1 MLCKPLHI
9 NNQQGLVSCIK
20 IYPKEQAKQ
29 YLIIDV
35 VSIII
40 LIFIVLSSN
49 SNLPVIAKIIVLITF
64 LTAFYVALWYRD
76 WRLHLA
82 TLTGLFS
89 VAIIGIY
96 EGSIMLFFGFTFA
109 DLIGRAQVKWHI
121 ASAMLAIA
129 LMFIVVLWVETGE
142 LFKIDDP
149 IILPI
154 MLIQLVFPV
163 LIYYIEKAKNLKVE
177 LATVNTQLV
186 KQHERQRI
194 ARDLHDTIGHTLTMI
209 KLKTEL
215 TTKLVDKDPPRVKGE
230 LQDILATTR
239 TALKQVRE
247 LVSDMNFVSLESEL
261 LHCEKLLLSADIA
274 INISNN
280 CPKILLSSVEETMLA
295 LCVREATTN
304 ILKHSQAKS
313 CIVEIDYFDPIYT
326 LNIIDDGIG
335 LENQGLGNGLS
346 SIQERMTILQ
356 GTATIDN
363 FTNGGTIVSL
373 KLPFQH
379 YRKEPLK

>member
-1 MLCKPLHI
+1 M
-9 NNQQGLVSCIK
+9 VSCIK
-20 IYPKEQAKQ
+20 IYPKDQAKQ

-35 VSIII
+35 VSIIF
-40 LIFIVLSSN
+40 LIFIVLGSN
-49 SNLPVIAKIIVLITF
+49 SDLPVIAKIIVLVLL
-64 LTAFYVALWYRD
+64 LTAFYFALWYKD

-82 TLTGLFS
+82 VLSGFFLITIL
-89 VAIIGIY
+89 GIY
-96 EGSIMLFFGFTFA
+96 EGSIMLIFGFSFA
-109 DLIGRAQVKWHI
+109 DLVGRAKVKWHI

-149 IILPI
+149 VILPI
-154 MLIQLVFPV
+154 MMIQLVFPV
-163 LIYYIEKAKNLKVE
+163 LIYYVEKAKNLKVE

-215 TTKLVDKDPPRVKGE
+215 TTKLVDKDSSRVKDE

-247 LVSDMNFVSLESEL
+247 LVSDMNFISLESEL
-261 LHCEKLLLSADIA
+261 LHCEKLLQSADIG
-274 INISNN
+274 IKMTNK

-313 CIVEIDYFDPIYT
+313 CIVEINYSDHIYK
-326 LNIIDDGIG
+326 LNILDDGIG
-335 LENQGLGNGLS
+335 LENQGLGNGIS
-346 SIQERMTILQ
+346 SMKERMTILQ

-363 FTNGGTIVSL
+363 FSHGGTIVSL

-379 YRKEPLK
+379 YRKEPIK

>member
-1 MLCKPLHI
+1 M
-9 NNQQGLVSCIK
+9 
-20 IYPKEQAKQ
+20 
-29 YLIIDV
+29 
-35 VSIII
+35 
-40 LIFIVLSSN
+40 
-49 SNLPVIAKIIVLITF
+49 
-64 LTAFYVALWYRD
+64 LTAFYFALWYKD

-82 TLTGLFS
+82 ALTGFFL
-89 VAIIGIY
+89 ITILGIY
-96 EGSIMLFFGFTFA
+96 EGSIMLIFGFSFA
-109 DLIGRAQVKWHI
+109 DLVGRAKVKWHI

-149 IILPI
+149 VILPI
-154 MLIQLVFPV
+154 MMIQLVFPV
-163 LIYYIEKAKNLKVE
+163 LIYYVEKAKNLKVE

-215 TTKLVDKDPPRVKGE
+215 TTKLVDKDSSRVKDE

-239 TALKQVRE
+239 TALKQVRK
-247 LVSDMNFVSLESEL
+247 LVSDMNFISLESEL
-261 LHCEKLLLSADIA
+261 LHCEKLLQSADID
-274 INISNN
+274 IKMTNK

-313 CIVEIDYFDPIYT
+313 CIVEIDYSDHIYQ
-326 LNIIDDGIG
+326 LDILDNGIG
-335 LENQGLGNGLS
+335 LKNQGLGNGIS
-346 SIQERMTILQ
+346 SMKERMTILQ

-363 FTNGGTIVSL
+363 FSHGGTIVSL

-379 YRKEPLK
+379 YRKEPIK

>member
-1 MLCKPLHI
+1 MI
-9 NNQQGLVSCIK
+9 FLV
-20 IYPKEQAKQ
+20 
-29 YLIIDV
+29 
-35 VSIII
+35 
-40 LIFIVLSSN
+40 
-49 SNLPVIAKIIVLITF
+49 
-64 LTAFYVALWYRD
+64 AFYFALWYKD

-89 VAIIGIY
+89 VTIIGIY

-129 LMFIVVLWVETGE
+129 LMFIIVLWVETGE

-154 MLIQLVFPV
+154 MMIQLVFPV

-186 KQHERQRI
+186 KQDERQRI

-215 TTKLVDKDPPRVKGE
+215 TTKLVDKDPSKVKDE

-239 TALKQVRE
+239 AALKQVRE
-247 LVSDMNFVSLESEL
+247 LVSDMNFISLESEL
-261 LHCEKLLLSADIA
+261 SHCEKLLQTADIA
-274 INISNN
+274 SKITNK
-280 CPKILLSSVEETMLA
+280 CPKILLSSVEETMLS

-304 ILKHSQAKS
+304 IIKHSQAKS
-313 CIVEIDYFDPIYT
+313 CHVEIDYIDHVYE

-335 LENQGLGNGLS
+335 LTNQGLGNGIS
-346 SIQERMTILQ
+346 SMKERMTILQ

-363 FTNGGTIVSL
+363 LSNTGTLVSF

-379 YRKEPLK
+379 YRKEPIK